1 MTGPLGLKAQYRDRR
16 DMLVDSLL
24 SIAHASLEARQ
35 STISLSAFSQH
46 PSLRA
51 GGKLIELRSKNGVR
65 RDEKGFRTNGDK
77 GDGETLLSFV
87 APQGG
92 MFGMSSSFS
101 SLTRSFLTLVH
112 LQSGF
117 EFISPSSLPPLETAR
132 SKRPNNK

>member
-1 MTGPLGLKAQYRDRR
+1 MADLGLFGSRLVGLKAQYRDRR

-24 SIAHASLEARQ
+24 SIAHASLEDRQ

-51 GGKLIELRSKNGVR
+51 GGKLIELRSKDSAGR
-65 RDEKGFRTNGDK
+65 RDEKGFRTNGK

-92 MFGMSSSFS
+92 MFGMSSPITSAQAILTNPH
-101 SLTRSFLTLVH
+101 LTR
-112 LQSGF
+112 
-117 EFISPSSLPPLETAR
+117 I
-132 SKRPNNK
+132 